1 MNVLTLLPKCVPD
14 YLPYEDSNNICSDDS
29 HFMDVIYKVSPPCEL
44 CDTQCVTNCFG
55 LESSECTC
63 DYYEGLYWVKTD
75 ATHDF
80 YECERVDSI
89 NFAFYK
95 SVTILGLSVVKNDE
109 MSMAFWLDIYQYLTD
124 TFESLEILWNQH
136 MAVIIKGKQ
145 TDATKFSIEC
155 HGDYDISDPY
165 MTHTII
171 YDNTLVFNEWHYI
184 TCQVDKFHKKIK
196 INGNEEDCSP
206 VEYAETLLT
215 SSLTIVDNTEKFNY
229 GFSFIREL
237 KLFSSYNFDI
247 WDSSHYNI

>member
-1 MNVLTLLPKCVPD
+1 
-14 YLPYEDSNNICSDDS
+14 
-29 HFMDVIYKVSPPCEL
+29 
-44 CDTQCVTNCFG
+44 
-55 LESSECTC
+55 
-63 DYYEGLYWVKTD
+63 
-75 ATHDF
+75 
-80 YECERVDSI
+80 
-89 NFAFYK
+89 
-95 SVTILGLSVVKNDE
+95 

-145 TDATKFSIEC
+145 TDVTKFSIEC
-155 HGDYDISDPY
+155 HGDYDINDVD

-171 YDNTLVFNEWHYI
+171 YDNTLVYNEWHYI

-215 SSLTIVDNTEKFNY
+215 SSLTIIDNTEKFNY

-247 WDSSHYNI
+247 WDSSHYNIKKEHFDFLLHYFKNDFSQLALTDAKIVDEVEGYVTKLNDKVKPKRIGYNYVIDYENLVICEEGYVYNPDTKRCEIFDSV